1 MTPLYSWSARDLAR
15 KEIEDGMP
23 GASRLFA
30 RLDFPA
36 MGPLSTPWEMG
47 STAMST
53 DDTDELYQR
62 IAAILEGARVGAAR
76 AINAAMV
83 QAYWEIG
90 SSLVEQEQHGR
101 ARAEYG
107 RELIGGISI
116 RLTKRFGRG
125 FGKQNLWRMRQ
136 FYAAFPQ
143 GSTISDPRIVAALG
157 RSAEAMGSL
166 GPPPGAPLDGREIVA
181 ALRRQT
187 PCVARFPPNLSWTHY
202 RKLLAVEDPQA
213 RGFYEVEAAR
223 NNWST
228 RELERQIGSML
239 FERLAKSRNAEQVRV
254 LSQEGQRAQRPTDVV
269 KDPMVLEFL
278 GLSERP
284 HWREDDLEQAII
296 DRLETFLLELG
307 KGFCFVGRQKRLTV
321 DGDHF
326 FVDLVFYHRLLRCFV
341 LIDLKLG
348 KLTHQDLGQ
357 MQMYV
362 HYIDRFERVEHE
374 NPTVGI
380 VLCSDKNDAMVEIT
394 LPKDNEQILASRYQ
408 LHLPSAEE
416 LRAELTRGRE
426 AAEEALEAPDDAET
440 E

>member
-1 MTPLYSWSARDLAR
+1 
-15 KEIEDGMP
+15 
-23 GASRLFA
+23 
-30 RLDFPA
+30 
-36 MGPLSTPWEMG
+36 
-47 STAMST
+47 MST
-53 DDTDELYQR
+53 DSEELYER
-62 IAAILEGARVGAAR
+62 IAAILEDAR
-76 AINAAMV
+76 ATVARTINAAMV

-90 SSLVEQEQHGR
+90 VSLVEQEQHGR

-107 RELIGGISI
+107 RELIEGISA
-116 RLTKRFGRG
+116 RLTNRFGRG

-136 FYAAFPQ
+136 FYVAFPR
-143 GSTISDPRIVAALG
+143 GSTVRNPRIL
-157 RSAEAMGSL
+157 
-166 GPPPGAPLDGREIVA
+166 A
-181 ALRRQT
+181 ALRRQSE
-187 PCVARFPPNLSWTHY
+187 PVGSVEPPGASRGGGAIVAAARRQSDLAARFPRNLSWTHY

-213 RGFYEVEAAR
+213 RAFYELEAAR

-228 RELERQIGSML
+228 RELERQVDSML
-239 FERLAKSRNAEQVRV
+239 FERLAKGRNAEQVRLLV
-254 LSQEGQRAQRPTDVV
+254 REGQQPQHPIDVV

-278 GLSERP
+278 GLPERS
-284 HWREDDLEQAII
+284 HWREGDLEQAII

-362 HYIDRFERVEHE
+362 HYFDRFERVEHE

-380 VLCSDKNDAMVEIT
+380 VLCSSKNDAMVEIT

-416 LRAELTRGRE
+416 LRAELTRERE
-426 AAEEALEAPDDAET
+426 AAEEALEAPADDE
-440 E
+440 ESS